1 MTAALSPV
9 RRSAGGGVSASA
21 GRSAATDWINVCDLG
36 PFECGVKPVD
46 DWLRH
51 HALDNQARNLS
62 RTFVLV
68 GEYGEVTGYDSLT
81 MGGVQRDELPPRY
94 GRGLPRYEFGMV
106 LLARLAVHQ
115 DRQREG
121 LGRDLLVE
129 AIERAALAGEHAAA
143 RFIAVD
149 PIDDNARA
157 FYAAFGFKAVPGD
170 QGGRMFLRIDEAL
183 AALARREG

>member
-1 MTAALSPV
+1 MRVERLDT
-9 RRSAGGGVSASA
+9 RH
-21 GRSAATDWINVCDLG
+21 DLG
-36 PFECGVKPVD
+36 PFECGVKPLD
-46 DWLRH
+46 DWLRN
-51 HALDNQARNLS
+51 HALENHTRNLS

-68 GEYGEVTGYDSLT
+68 GERGEVIGYYSLT
-81 MGGVQRDELPPRY
+81 MGGVLRDDLPPRY
-94 GRGLPRYEFGMV
+94 GRGLPRYEVGMV
-106 LLARLAVHQ
+106 LLARLAVRQ
-115 DRQREG
+115 DRQGEG

-157 FYAAFGFKAVPGD
+157 FYAAFGFKEVPGD
-170 QGGRMFLRIDEAL
+170 GGGRMYLRIDEAL